1 MKTHRHGDSCS
12 ATATERSRGGAD
24 DQGKRGGLEGFG
36 LIRGGRGRDFWL
48 IDFKSESGWGV
59 EVD

>member
-1 MKTHRHGDSCS
+1 MGMLVQPRRPSGAEEAPTTKKRDGVQ
-12 ATATERSRGGAD
+12 ERGP
-24 DQGKRGGLEGFG
+24 EGFG